1 MQTPVDFA
9 DITVEKPTLAA
20 VTAEYQAIQAQLNQA
35 QNSEQRKAVLQRWE
49 ALRRRLSTWTELT
62 QLHFHQDTQNTE
74 YKSALDYCDE
84 LSPSLTALEIDFK
97 RQLIHSP
104 DRAELEQILGRQA
117 FLLWEAD
124 ITTFEPAI
132 AADLVE
138 ESKLANQYT
147 ELIASAK
154 IDIQGEQVNLSGLQ
168 PHLQSKDRNVR
179 HQAEQQRWQFFE
191 QHQER
196 FDQLFDQLVK
206 LRDRMAKKLG
216 FENYIGL
223 GYRRMHRVDYDQTDV
238 ERYRDQVVQ
247 DVVPLAIEL
256 MQQQGKRLN
265 LDTVYF
271 WDESVFDAEGSPA
284 PEGDHDWMLDQA
296 QTMFDAMNPDL
307 GEFFRMMVERHLL
320 DLPNRPGKAGGG
332 FCTAFPTHDVPYVFA
347 SFNGTKNDVQVFTH
361 EIGHAFQMWRSRHLP
376 VMDYLYPTLE
386 ACEIHSMSLEF
397 LTGAQMD
404 KFFGKQ
410 ADRFRKQHLAGLI
423 LFLPYG
429 VAVDHFQHL
438 VYANPEA
445 TPQERHQFW
454 KQLEARY
461 LPWRQYGD
469 LDYLNKGGLWQDKQ
483 HIYRSPFY
491 YIDYTLAGCCA
502 LQFWVKAEADFEQ
515 TLTEYVA
522 LCDRGGASPFRELVR
537 SANLISPFE
546 PGALTQV
553 VEKVRQTLEIH

>member
-1 MQTPVDFA
+1 MRTPVDFA
-9 DITVEKPTLAA
+9 DITVEKPTLPD
-20 VTAEYQAIQAQLNQA
+20 VTAEYEAIQAQLNHTQT
-35 QNSEQRKAVLQRWE
+35 SEQRKVVLQQWE

-104 DRAELEQILGRQA
+104 DRAELEQILGQQA
-117 FLLWEAD
+117 FRLWEAD
-124 ITTFEPAI
+124 ITTFDPAI
-132 AADLVE
+132 APDLVE

-154 IDIQGEQVNLSGLQ
+154 INFQGEQVNLSGLQ
-168 PHLQSKDRNVR
+168 PYLQSKDRNIR

-216 FENYIGL
+216 YENYIGL

-238 ERYRDQVVQ
+238 ERYRDQVIQ
-247 DVVPLAIEL
+247 DVVPLAIAL
-256 MQQQGKRLN
+256 IKQQANRLN
-265 LDTVYF
+265 LDTVYL
-271 WDESVFDAEGSPA
+271 WDESVFDLDGSPA
-284 PEGDHDWMLDQA
+284 PMGDHDWMLEQA
-296 QTMFDAMNPDL
+296 QAMFDAMNPSL
-307 GEFFRMMVERHLL
+307 GDFFGMMVQRHLL
-320 DLPNRPGKAGGG
+320 DLQNRPGKAGGG

-347 SFNGTKNDVQVFTH
+347 NFNGTKNDVQVFTH
-361 EIGHAFQMWRSRHLP
+361 EMGHAFQMWRSRNLP

-397 LTGAQMD
+397 LTGGQMD
-404 KFFGKQ
+404 KFFGAQ
-410 ADRFRKQHLAGLI
+410 ADRFRRQHLAGLI

-454 KQLEARY
+454 KELEARY

-469 LDYLNKGGLWQDKQ
+469 LSYLNQGGLWQDKQ

-502 LQFWVKAEADFEQ
+502 LQFWVKAEADFEHA
-515 TLTEYVA
+515 LTEYIA
-522 LCDRGGASPFRELVR
+522 LCDRGGAASFRELVR

-546 PGALTQV
+546 SGALTQV
-553 VEKVRQTLEIH
+553 VQKVRQTLEIH